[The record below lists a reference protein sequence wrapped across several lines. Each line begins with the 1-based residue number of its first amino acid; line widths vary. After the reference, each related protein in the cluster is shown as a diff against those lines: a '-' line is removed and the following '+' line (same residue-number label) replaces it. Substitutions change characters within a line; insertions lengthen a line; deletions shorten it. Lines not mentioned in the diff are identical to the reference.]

1 MTMKPAKILPH
12 LALLAVLAAP
22 ALAAAQPASPQP
34 AQPPPPAQAE
44 EGKARFQRGVQLFK
58 EGDFRSALVEFRRAY
73 DLSRNY
79 KVLYNIGQTEFEIAD
94 YASAQRSFQRYL
106 AEGGAEIDAARRA
119 QVEEDLKKLA
129 ARVAKIQITSNVE
142 GAEVLVDDVPVG
154 KTPLHEPVLV
164 SIGRRKVT
172 LLKGGVISPARFV
185 ELAGGDV
192 GNVSIEL
199 AEPKAG
205 PIADP
210 QPLPP
215 PPPPPP
221 PSRTG
226 LWVCLGVTGALVA
239 GTAVSGGL
247 ALGARSDAQDK
258 LNTLG
263 AKAADIEAAH
273 SKASKLALTADILG
287 GAAIAMGVVS
297 VVVGVTGGKPS
308 AGEAPKAASGP
319 KLPDSFVARF
329 TLGPRGAGFVGSF

>member
-1 MTMKPAKILPH
+1 MKPAKILPR

-22 ALAAAQPASPQP
+22 ALAAAQPAPP
-34 AQPPPPAQAE
+34 PPPPGQPPPSAD

-73 DLSRNY
+73 DLSHNF

-106 AEGGAEIDAARRA
+106 GEGGAEIDGARRA

-154 KTPLHEPVLV
+154 KTPLAEPVLV

-172 LLKGGVISPARFV
+172 LLKGGVMSPARFV
-185 ELAGGDV
+185 DLAGGDV
-192 GNVSIEL
+192 GSVAIEL
-199 AEPKAG
+199 AEPKPG
-205 PIADP
+205 PVVDP
-210 QPLPP
+210 HPLPP
-215 PPPPPP
+215 PPPAPP

-226 LWVCLGVTGALVA
+226 LWVCVGVTGALVA
-239 GTAVSGGL
+239 GTAVTGGL
-247 ALGARSDAQDK
+247 ALGAHSDAQDK
-258 LNTLG
+258 LNTFG
-263 AKAADIEAAH
+263 AKAADVEAAH
-273 SKASKLALTADILG
+273 AKASKLALAADIFG

-297 VVVGVTGGKPS
+297 VVVGVTGGKADARRDGS
-308 AGEAPKAASGP
+308 AG
-319 KLPDSFVARF
+319 SFLGRF
-329 TLGPRGAGFVGSF
+329 TFGPRGAGFVGSF